1 MTEQQNMGYD
11 NLKKIKPFLLLR
23 LLENILKFKTQNI
36 EIKKRLH

>member
-1 MTEQQNMGYD
+1 MTEQKVMGYD